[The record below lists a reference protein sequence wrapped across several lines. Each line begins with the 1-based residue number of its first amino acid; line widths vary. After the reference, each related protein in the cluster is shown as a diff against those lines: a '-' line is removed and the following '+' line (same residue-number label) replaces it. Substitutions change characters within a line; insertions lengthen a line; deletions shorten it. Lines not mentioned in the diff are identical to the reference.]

1 MLLGVFGC
9 LIWLAG
15 GCVGV
20 VSKGAASVAL
30 LIPGLLVFAA
40 AWRGAAMPCAFGAG
54 PGVCGRGGC
63 RFVACMLGGVS
74 RVPWPFR
81 GCGGLGLM
89 GCEVESSARARFAFR
104 GLSCWE
110 VSVTLYLWFRF

>member
-30 LIPGLLVFAA
+30 LIPERLGAMQQCLVPLVLGPGSAGGGVVGL
-40 AWRGAAMPCAFGAG
+40 WRVCWVECLGCLGPFGAVG
-54 PGVCGRGGC
+54 DWGLWAVK
-63 RFVACMLGGVS
+63 S
-74 RVPWPFR
+74 RAPRERALPS
-81 GCGGLGLM
+81 
-89 GCEVESSARARFAFR
+89 EVYPAGKFQ
-104 GLSCWE
+104 
-110 VSVTLYLWFRF
+110 